1 MTLSIPG
8 LEDIGEIGGGGS
20 LFRAREEDSD
30 RWVAVRLVE
39 DLSECTVTAVRALS
53 RHPNAVAMMG
63 SGVTATGQGYL
74 MFELL
79 EEGSLG
85 EWVAADGRLPCGD
98 VLGISVKIAGALE
111 TAHRAGVVH
120 GDLRPERIFVSP
132 SGEPRLAGLDL
143 AILRHAKAAMAGWP
157 QPTVRDDVVA
167 LGATMHMLLTAASPE
182 DGIPEAVLERCEVP
196 PSLGALVCR
205 CLTVDPADRPESVH
219 EIAATIGEIQ
229 ADLGLRPAELYVD
242 EAAATD
248 AREALTQTASPAGP
262 ADPSLDAVDVSEPEP
277 ELHPQPEPER
287 KPKPVIV
294 FDDLEPL
301 EPWLQPSTGE
311 ATEPKA
317 PPMLSR
323 RRLFRVLG
331 SRSRRG
337 A

>member
-1 MTLSIPG
+1 MTLTIPG
-8 LEDIGEIGGGGS
+8 LEDIGEIGGGGT
-20 LFRAREEDSD
+20 LFRAREEQRD

-39 DLSECTVTAVRALS
+39 DLSERTVTAVRALS

-120 GDLRPERIFVSP
+120 GDLRPDRIFISP

-143 AILRHAKAAMAGWP
+143 AILRHAKAVMAGAP
-157 QPTVRDDVVA
+157 QPTIRDDVVA
-167 LGATMHMLLTAASPE
+167 LGATMHMLLTAAPPE
-182 DGIPEAVLERCEVP
+182 GGIPEAVEVP
-196 PSLGALVCR
+196 PSLGALVGR
-205 CLTVDPADRPESVH
+205 CLTVDSADQPESVH

-229 ADLGLRPAELYVD
+229 ADLGLRPEELYVD
-242 EAAATD
+242 EAAASD
-248 AREALTQTASPAGP
+248 AREALIQTTPPAEP
-262 ADPSLDAVDVSEPEP
+262 DLDPDPE
-277 ELHPQPEPER
+277 PEPER

-301 EPWLQPSTGE
+301 EPWLQPGTGE
-311 ATEPKA
+311 GARLEASPK
-317 PPMLSR
+317 LSR

-337 A
+337 TQP